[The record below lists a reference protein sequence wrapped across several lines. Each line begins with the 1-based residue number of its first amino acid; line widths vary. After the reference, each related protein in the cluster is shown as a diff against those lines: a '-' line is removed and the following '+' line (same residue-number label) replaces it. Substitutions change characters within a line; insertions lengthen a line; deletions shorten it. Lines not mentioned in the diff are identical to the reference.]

1 MVACIRD
8 LFVAGT
14 DSTSTTLSWLILGI
28 LNYPDHYKTIQNE
41 IDSNIGENN
50 VYILRNIIKVLN
62 VKKFLLFILDKKAEL
77 PACIRIIVLFKFSQ
91 LLKILSPRSFS
102 YCVN

>member
-1 MVACIRD
+1 MEACIRD

-41 IDSNIGENN
+41 IDSNIGEN

-62 VKKFLLFILDKKAEL
+62 VKKVLLFILDEKAEL

-91 LLKILSPRSFS
+91 LLKILSP
-102 YCVN
+102 